1 MQDPAGITAET
12 GYLYDALDN
21 VTRVTDP
28 KGLQTHYTYNGFG
41 DVTQLTSPDTG
52 ATVYGYDSAGNLD
65 SRLDANDAQ
74 GKIGTST
81 FL

>member
-1 MQDPAGITAET
+1 MGRFHCANGNSRRPGSGHPGHRSQGVEH
-12 GYLYDALDN
+12 
-21 VTRVTDP
+21 
-28 KGLQTHYTYNGFG
+28 HYTYNGFG

-65 SRLDANDAQ
+65 SRLDANDGQ
-74 GKIGTST
+74 GKIETST